1 MYSFAV
7 YIAANVFLAYSPNLP
22 FVFVFRGL
30 QAFGS
35 ASVVSIGKFYNL
47 SSPDITHSQLTP
59 KKATGSFRILQFPPS
74 VVVS

>member
-7 YIAANVFLAYSPNLP
+7 YIAADVFLAYSPNLP
-22 FVFVFRGL
+22 FLFVFRGL

-35 ASVVSIGKFYNL
+35 ASVVSIGKFYDL
-47 SSPDITHSQLTP
+47 SSPDIIHSQLTP
-59 KKATGSFRILQFPPS
+59 KKATVSFRTSHFPPS